1 MENGVQLSVYDWQM
15 NSDSQTVQSRSN
27 QWQEAMISK
36 QDQLW
41 ALMETKLQ
49 NYTLRFMDWAS
60 LNEAD
65 IRLWEHVV

>member
-1 MENGVQLSVYDWQM
+1 MENGVQLSVYDWRM